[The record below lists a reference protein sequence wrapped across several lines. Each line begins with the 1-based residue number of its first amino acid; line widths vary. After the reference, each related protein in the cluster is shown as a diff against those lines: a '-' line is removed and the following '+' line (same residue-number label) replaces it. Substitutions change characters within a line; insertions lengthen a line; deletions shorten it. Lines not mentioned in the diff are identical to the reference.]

1 MSCYYVTGLKT
12 DTNCLH
18 RWEIFLIFH
27 KGSIT
32 MKGIKDS
39 AHWLRVFDTYGT
51 KTELNNTLSR
61 TSVKIKI
68 SRLSN
73 TTVMHFGASVIFS
86 CF

>member
-1 MSCYYVTGLKT
+1 MLLRHRLK
-12 DTNCLH
+12 DGYKLLPQMGD
-18 RWEIFLIFH
+18 FLIFH